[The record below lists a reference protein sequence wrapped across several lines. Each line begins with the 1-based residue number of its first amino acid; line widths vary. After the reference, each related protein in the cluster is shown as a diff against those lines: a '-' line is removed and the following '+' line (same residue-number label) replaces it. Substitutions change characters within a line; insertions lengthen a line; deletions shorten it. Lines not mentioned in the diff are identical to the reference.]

1 MVVAIF
7 GLYLSPLETRTF
19 YKDNGTVTTQS
30 SYSIADWFRNI
41 QSSKLKHKEFT
52 KQ

>member
-7 GLYLSPLETRTF
+7 GLYLSPLEKKPF

-30 SYSIADWFRNI
+30 FYSIEDWFRTY
-41 QSSKLKHKEFT
+41 SKFKA
-52 KQ
+52 